1 MKNIFKYLFFL
12 ASFSLFSQTNYT
24 CNKLDSLFLRNV
36 DKYIGKDNFKN
47 YYYTINNQLFKKNKD
62 KTYNYKN
69 LSLGKIHDIAIENPL
84 QIVLLYKSF
93 NTVVLLDNQ
102 LNEVQKIDFNSI
114 DPFLTITTIGFGG
127 QNKLWFFDNNSQ
139 KIGLYDLITSTI
151 KFLSTPFKGV
161 ISKKMAT
168 YNFFYFINENEEYQ
182 SISIFGKIENLGK
195 IPKNDDF
202 CFIDDGKIIFTNN
215 NLFFVY
221 DLNLKTISKLDI
233 NEKSFEK
240 FFFKDG
246 ILSIF
251 TQNKIINYQINF

>member
-12 ASFSLFSQTNYT
+12 ASFSLFAQTSYT
-24 CNKLDSLFLRNV
+24 CGKLDSLFLVNA
-36 DKYIGKDNFKN
+36 DEYIGKDNFKN
-47 YYYTINNQLFKKNKD
+47 YYYTSNNQLFKKSKG

-84 QIVLLYKSF
+84 QIILLYKSF

-127 QNKLWFFDNNSQ
+127 QNKLWFFDSNSQ